1 MEFIPDRLYHFYN
14 RGNNKVKIFYNRDNY
29 LYFLRKIRKHML
41 PHCHILAY
49 CLMTNHFHFLLNTIE
64 NLIDNSL
71 NKDIGTM
78 LSSYTK
84 AINKQEKRSG
94 SLFQQHS
101 SAIDLEQEVSHSTSG
116 SRTMMTNEYPFI
128 CFNYIHQNP
137 YNAGM
142 VKRMEDWEFSSFK
155 DYCGIRNRTL
165 CNRTLARE
173 LLDLPKD
180 NNEFY
185 KLSYEMIDK
194 DKLKI
199 IF

>member
-116 SRTMMTNEYPFI
+116 IRTMMTNGYPFI

-137 YNAGM
+137 YNAGI

-155 DYCGIRNRTL
+155 DYCGIRNGTL

-173 LLDLPKD
+173 LFDLSKD